1 MRRQRRREQ
10 VPLRCERGL
19 PIERG
24 KHIYKPKKVDGA
36 TQKKNGKWT
45 NHDIFPGREFDDLD
59 AFRAAKKQHVE
70 RRAAYSDQIPEW
82 HKN

>member
-1 MRRQRRREQ
+1 LLYQHCNSIA
-10 VPLRCERGL
+10 LRCERGL